1 MKRSCRRA
9 SGRRIIGR
17 NPHRRASARAIQEI
31 SVRSKWLA
39 LVAVAVVTAAV
50 GWDLW
55 GPRRASLR
63 DFDPNTVAQL
73 ETRMWRAYYER
84 REGPLFRDMARLL
97 RTQYHLPWLRSHSA
111 AYQAARAA
119 FVFKRGRVRA
129 DYEKALP
136 QLRRYY
142 AAIRKVSDTPFDVE
156 RVARLE
162 LEWWI
167 VHRQRELHTPAEL
180 EAALA
185 QLQAAL
191 YAMPAE
197 RFAEHARARGEAMS
211 LRDSSAEHGGVSAAD
226 WQRIETLLRDAW
238 GALSRAVRA

>member
-1 MKRSCRRA
+1 MGAKRLV
-9 SGRRIIGR
+9 
-17 NPHRRASARAIQEI
+17 P
-31 SVRSKWLA
+31 VVLLA
-39 LVAVAVVTAAV
+39 VLAVV

-63 DFDPNTVAQL
+63 DFDPDVVAEL

-97 RTQYHLPWLRSHSA
+97 RTQYHLPLLRSYSA

-129 DYEKALP
+129 DYERALP

-142 AAIRKVSDTPFDVE
+142 AAIRTVSDTPFDAD

-167 VHRQRELHTPAEL
+167 VHRQRELHTPEEL

-185 QLQAAL
+185 ELQSAL
-191 YAMPAE
+191 YGLPAE
-197 RFAEHARARGEAMS
+197 RFAAHAHARAEAMT
-211 LRDSSAEHGGVSAAD
+211 LRDQRAEAGGVSEAD

-238 GALSRAVRA
+238 GELSRTVRA

>member
-1 MKRSCRRA
+1 L
-9 SGRRIIGR
+9 I
-17 NPHRRASARAIQEI
+17 
-31 SVRSKWLA
+31 
-39 LVAVAVVTAAV
+39 VAAVVLAIV

-63 DFDPNTVAQL
+63 DFDPNVVAEL
-73 ETRMWRAYYER
+73 ETRMWRAYYDR
-84 REGPLFRDMARLL
+84 REGPVFRDLARLL
-97 RTQYHLPWLRSHSA
+97 RTQYHLPLLRSYSA

-129 DYEKALP
+129 DYERALP
-136 QLRRYY
+136 HLRRYY
-142 AAIRKVSDTPFDVE
+142 AAIRNVSDTPFDVE

-167 VHRQRELHTPAEL
+167 VHRQRELHAPEDL

-185 QLQAAL
+185 ELQAAL
-191 YAMPAE
+191 YGLPAE
-197 RFAEHARARGEAMS
+197 RFAEHAHGRAEAMT
-211 LRDSSAEHGGVSAAD
+211 LRDVRAEEGTVTDAD